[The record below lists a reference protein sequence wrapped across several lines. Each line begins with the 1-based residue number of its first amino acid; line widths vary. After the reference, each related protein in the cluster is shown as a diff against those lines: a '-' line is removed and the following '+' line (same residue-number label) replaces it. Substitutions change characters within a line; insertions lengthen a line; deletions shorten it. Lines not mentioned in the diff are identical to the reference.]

1 MTLADLAGAARIGVR
16 TLGDVERGVARRPQ
30 RATLEA
36 LADALGAGPDERA
49 ALLRIGRAR
58 AATSSTAPDVV
69 ADFTGRDDEVR
80 RIVDRLRAGAGAG
93 AGASAGKGAGA
104 VVVIAG
110 GPGIGKSALAA
121 EALRTSGG
129 RWLHVDL
136 AGQSETPLSAL
147 DVVRRLVTLATAG
160 AEEAPTGFDAA
171 TARWRE
177 LRDAHGHAVLLDD
190 AVDEAQVRSVTG
202 AGGAG
207 GPVVVTSRRLLAGL
221 DADLRIT
228 VGPLSETDGTTLLG
242 RMVPDATHDPALR
255 ALAGRC
261 AGVPLALRV
270 AGGRIAAPGADVDG
284 FLQAMLAEELRIG
297 ALRHGSLSVEAAFS
311 ASYRRLPETTARV
324 FRSLAVIDGTTF
336 DARVG
341 GAALGLDEP
350 TAEDALEEL
359 VDLGLL
365 EPRGGNRYHVH
376 DLLRA
381 FAADRLTEEDGP
393 AATGARR
400 ERLHRSLLATVTVAA
415 SRFAPASEHRAA
427 PNPAALQVS
436 ADPVAARAWIVTEVD
451 HWWPAF
457 RSSAERDSP
466 EARAEVVGLATGLQW
481 FSNLWPAWGRWYD
494 VFGAAVDAARAI
506 GDRGASSR
514 LLGLQ
519 TWAALMERGDR
530 AGALDLATAGLAD
543 AAAAGDV
550 AVTANAEYHVAWAHL
565 ALRQPLLALPHI
577 DAAIDGNTRAGDD
590 AALVQCRSMAGAALH
605 LLERHDEAI
614 EVFRAVLVDLGRAPA
629 GDPGAAFTRVVA
641 LEEIAKS
648 ANAIGRWDEAR
659 EAAEAGLGAATE
671 MAWDIGAARAL
682 RQRAEAALGAGDVD
696 DAAADAQRGIA
707 LVDDER
713 ADAQAVAVLGGLQEL
728 LGRTGHQAS

>member
-1 MTLADLAGAARIGVR
+1 
-16 TLGDVERGVARRPQ
+16 
-30 RATLEA
+30 
-36 LADALGAGPDERA
+36 
-49 ALLRIGRAR
+49 
-58 AATSSTAPDVV
+58 
-69 ADFTGRDDEVR
+69 
-80 RIVDRLRAGAGAG
+80 
-93 AGASAGKGAGA
+93 
-104 VVVIAG
+104 
-110 GPGIGKSALAA
+110 
-121 EALRTSGG
+121 
-129 RWLHVDL
+129 
-136 AGQSETPLSAL
+136 
-147 DVVRRLVTLATAG
+147 
-160 AEEAPTGFDAA
+160 
-171 TARWRE
+171 
-177 LRDAHGHAVLLDD
+177 
-190 AVDEAQVRSVTG
+190 
-202 AGGAG
+202 
-207 GPVVVTSRRLLAGL
+207 
-221 DADLRIT
+221 
-228 VGPLSETDGTTLLG
+228 
-242 RMVPDATHDPALR
+242 
-255 ALAGRC
+255 
-261 AGVPLALRV
+261 
-270 AGGRIAAPGADVDG
+270 
-284 FLQAMLAEELRIG
+284 
-297 ALRHGSLSVEAAFS
+297 
-311 ASYRRLPETTARV
+311 
-324 FRSLAVIDGTTF
+324 
-336 DARVG
+336 
-341 GAALGLDEP
+341 
-350 TAEDALEEL
+350 
-359 VDLGLL
+359 
-365 EPRGGNRYHVH
+365 
-376 DLLRA
+376 
-381 FAADRLTEEDGP
+381 
-393 AATGARR
+393 
-400 ERLHRSLLATVTVAA
+400 VTVAA

-427 PNPAALQVS
+427 ADPAALQVS

-457 RSSAERDSP
+457 RSSAECDSP

-728 LGRTGHQAS
+728 LQRTGHQAS